1 MKYRNI
7 FFTIIPMW
15 LNEVVIEQFNRLL
28 QFIIESFFFLKKN
41 MEALSNLRQ
50 SIRLFRLVTSP
61 KLTTIVQ
68 SRRNLSKTVN
78 TLSSTSEK
86 NQSENSG
93 ESDVEKQINE
103 FQTQIKTL
111 VEKNNDLLDKYKRAL
126 ADGENMRQR
135 LTKQIQ
141 DAKIFGIQSFCK
153 DMLEVADTLGQ
164 ATKAVPQE
172 EINNNNPHLKNLY
185 DGLVLTKNS
194 LEQVFRRHGLETIEP
209 LNSKFD
215 PNWHEA
221 LFQKVMKKIAVLCF
235 KCKFSFS

>member
-1 MKYRNI
+1 
-7 FFTIIPMW
+7 
-15 LNEVVIEQFNRLL
+15 
-28 QFIIESFFFLKKN
+28 

-50 SIRLFRLVTSP
+50 TVRLFRLVTSP
-61 KLTTIVQ
+61 NLTTIVQ

-111 VEKNNDLLDKYKRAL
+111 EEKNNDLLDKYKRAL

-164 ATKAVPQE
+164 ATKAVPE
-172 EINNNNPHLKNLY
+172 KEINNNNPHLKNLY

-221 LFQKVMKKIAVLCF
+221 LFQKVMNFFFFFFTNFVFLIQV
-235 KCKFSFS
+235 FSFLKRIDFILTGM